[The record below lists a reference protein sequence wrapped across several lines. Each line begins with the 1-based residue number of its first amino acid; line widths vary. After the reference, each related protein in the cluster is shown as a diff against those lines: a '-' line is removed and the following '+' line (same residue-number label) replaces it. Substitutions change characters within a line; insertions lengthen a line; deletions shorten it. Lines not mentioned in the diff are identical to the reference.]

1 MPRVVVLSLTGA
13 SLLAVLAVA
22 AQLLVP
28 TLAERRVA
36 DRLESGGG
44 RAEVSVSAF
53 PAIRLLFGDGDSLKV
68 KARRL
73 RLEPG
78 HERRLFDR
86 LDGFDEVR
94 VRLRDTR
101 MGPLELGTFKLDRP
115 HENEDYRVRLAGK
128 TTPLAL
134 ARFLGGRT
142 AGPLGEGLGGL
153 AGGLLG
159 GQLPVVLDLRARV
172 TSRGGEPAVEEA
184 GGTVAGLPAGP
195 LVQLALAAV
204 LPRI

>member
-1 MPRVVVLSLTGA
+1 M
-13 SLLAVLAVA
+13 LAALAIA

-28 TLAERRVA
+28 GFAERRVA
-36 DRLESGGG
+36 DRLEAGGG
-44 RAEVSVSAF
+44 HADVSLDAF
-53 PAIRLLFGDGDSLKV
+53 PVLRLLFGEGDSLKV

-78 HERRLFDR
+78 HERLLLER
-86 LDGFDEVR
+86 LDGFDEVQ

-101 MGPLELGTFKLDRP
+101 MGPLDLGTFVLERP
-115 HENEDYRVRLAGK
+115 EGREDYQVRLEGE
-128 TTPLAL
+128 TSPRAL
-134 ARFLGGRT
+134 ARFLGGR
-142 AGPLGEGLGGL
+142 AGGPLGEGLGGL
-153 AGGLLG
+153 AGGLMG
-159 GQLPVVLDLRARV
+159 GGLPLVLNLRARV
-172 TSRGGEPAVEEA
+172 KSRGGEPTVEEA